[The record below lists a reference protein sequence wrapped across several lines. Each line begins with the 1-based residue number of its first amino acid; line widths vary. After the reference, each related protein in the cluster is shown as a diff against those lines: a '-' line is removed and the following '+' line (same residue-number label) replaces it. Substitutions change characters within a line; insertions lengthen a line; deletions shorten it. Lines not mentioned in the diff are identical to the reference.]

1 MAVILAIPEAE
12 IKRIS
17 VQSQLGQIIHETL
30 ISKKK
35 KKKPNKKK
43 EMVEW
48 FLVVEHL
55 PSKYEA
61 LNSNPSSA
69 K

>member
-30 ISKKK
+30 NSKKK
-35 KKKPNKKK
+35 KKNLTQKKR
-43 EMVEW
+43 W
-48 FLVVEHL
+48 W
-55 PSKYEA
+55 SG
-61 LNSNPSSA
+61 SWW
-69 K
+69 